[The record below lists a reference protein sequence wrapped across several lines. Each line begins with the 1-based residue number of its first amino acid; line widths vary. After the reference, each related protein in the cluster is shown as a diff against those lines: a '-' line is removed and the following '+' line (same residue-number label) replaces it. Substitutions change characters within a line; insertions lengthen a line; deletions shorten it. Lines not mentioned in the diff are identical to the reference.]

1 MLSHNHT
8 IQHPSAANDRARS
21 LVCCRRHEFSFAAS
35 VAILLVGVLWT
46 PRVDSAE
53 PVKSG
58 GWLIERD
65 EQLGI
70 QVHTMEMTLH
80 PRAEPR
86 PALKFHLIPDDFD
99 LLDGNAATYYL
110 KAQGFFEQ
118 TPARERLSEMHTKAR
133 DQARRENKSTDEL
146 PPNNWQSMTPDELPV
161 EQVKEFLTLLSFQPM
176 FLKEAAKQ
184 RRFELDRNIQTV
196 QDPINYLLP
205 EVQSMREIARM
216 QSLRCRVAIAEGRI
230 DDALEILGQQYAM
243 ARHLGQDDFI
253 VTTLIGL
260 AISDV
265 AWTDAL
271 YLVQRSD
278 TPNLYWPFASLP
290 RPLVDV
296 RHAMSVER
304 QFLYL
309 QLKVLRE
316 VDEVP
321 RPVGYWQDFLDRL
334 VPQIGSLAGEFG
346 LDEDDPETTRATLV
360 AYIAAAYPGAKRYS
374 IDELGLSP
382 EQVEAYP
389 IAQVVFLAMVR
400 FYDAARDDYFKWIKL
415 PYFQSPSHLSRIDDS
430 LRMKVDRIGW
440 SAMPTDTLLPAIHM
454 VQLAVARSQQKIALV
469 QTVEAIR
476 MYGADHDGKF
486 PPTLEDLPVP
496 APLEPFTGKPLDY
509 EYHDDYAILNG
520 HKMPGLRYRLVLRF
534 ADTK

>member
-1 MLSHNHT
+1 MICSKVFIAAVLCAVQVT
-8 IQHPSAANDRARS
+8 GQPS
-21 LVCCRRHEFSFAAS
+21 EK
-35 VAILLVGVLWT
+35 
-46 PRVDSAE
+46 VD
-53 PVKSG
+53 
-58 GWLIERD
+58 GWLIEHD
-65 EQLGI
+65 EQDGI
-70 QVHTMEMTLH
+70 QIHTMELTLH
-80 PRAEPR
+80 PRAEPI
-86 PALKFHLIPDDFD
+86 PALKYHLIPDDFD

-118 TPARERLSEMHTKAR
+118 TPARERLSEMHAKAR
-133 DQARRENKSTDEL
+133 DQARRENRSTAEL
-146 PPNNWQSMTPDELPV
+146 PPYVWQSMTPDELPV
-161 EQVKEFLTLLSFQPM
+161 EEVKEFLTLLSFQPM

-184 RRFELDRNIQTV
+184 RQFQLDRHIRTI

-253 VTTLIGL
+253 VTTLVGVS
-260 AISDV
+260 ISDAV
-265 AWTDAL
+265 WSDAL

-278 TPNLYWPFASLP
+278 TPNLYWAFASLP

-360 AYIAAAYPGAKRYS
+360 AYIAAAYPGAKRYL
-374 IDELGLSP
+374 IEDLGLSP

-389 IAQVVFLAMVR
+389 IAQVVFLAMIR
-400 FYDAARDDYFKWIKL
+400 FYDAMRDDYFKWTTL
-415 PYFQSPSHLSRIDDS
+415 PSPQSLDRIGIIRRDDT
-430 LRMKVDRIGW
+430 LRKKSDRIGW
-440 SAMPTDTLLPAIHM
+440 SAMPTDALLPGINAVNH
-454 VQLAVARSQQKIALV
+454 AVARSQQKLALV

-476 MYGADHDGKF
+476 MYGAANDDKL
-486 PPTLEDLPVP
+486 PRTLDDLPVP
-496 APLEPFTGKPLDY
+496 APQEP
-509 EYHDDYAILNG
+509 
-520 HKMPGLRYRLVLRF
+520 
-534 ADTK
+534 